1 MRQGIRLTSPP
12 PACSAFLAL
21 LLVLPACTNSPAP
34 EKPEPGG
41 KVNTAMFSEAE
52 AYERFMGRWS
62 RRLAPAF
69 MKFAGLKDGDRVLD
83 VGSGTGTLAIAVLQ
97 EAPASR
103 VVGIDPS
110 PAYVAHA
117 RTRAGGGHTTFEE
130 GDAQRLRFPDGS
142 FDAALALLVVNF
154 IPDRVAAV
162 REMARV
168 TRPGGVVAAAV
179 WDYGDRMEMLRA
191 FWDEAVAMDPA
202 SEPKDE
208 RYMPV
213 CRPGELAALWEAQGL
228 LDVREEPLDIPL
240 TFSSFEDFW
249 SPFREGQGPAGAHV
263 ASLAEGPRR
272 DLEQRLHQRLLGK
285 GGDRS
290 IVLNAR
296 AWAVRGVVPV
306 R

>member
-1 MRQGIRLTSPP
+1 MRQGIRFTSSRIALWTFLTSL
-12 PACSAFLAL
+12 S
-21 LLVLPACTNSPAP
+21 LVPACTNSTTP
-34 EKPEPGG
+34 EKPQPAG
-41 KVNTAMFSEAE
+41 KEGTAMFSEAE

-62 RRLAPAF
+62 RRLATPLL
-69 MKFAGLKDGDRVLD
+69 KFAGLKDGDRVLD
-83 VGSGTGTLAIAVLQ
+83 VGSGTGAVALAVLQ
-97 EAPASR
+97 DAPASR

-117 RTRAGGGHTTFEE
+117 RTRVGSGHATFEE

-142 FDAALALLVVNF
+142 FDVTLALLVVNF
-154 IPDRVAAV
+154 IPDREAAV

-191 FWDEAVAMDPA
+191 FWDEAVALDPA
-202 SEPKDE
+202 TEPKDE
-208 RYMPV
+208 RHMPT
-213 CRPGELAALWEAQGL
+213 CRPGELAALWRGQGL
-228 LDVREEPLDIPL
+228 LDVREEPLVIPL

-249 SPFREGQGPAGAHV
+249 SPFQEGQGPAGAHV
-263 ASLAEGPRR
+263 ASLSEGSRR
-272 DLEQRLHQRLLGK
+272 DLEQRLRRRLLGE

-290 IVLNAR
+290 IALSAR
-296 AWAVRGVVPV
+296 AWAVTGVVPV